1 MSEATSSVAVDFGT
15 DHSNN
20 AESPLW
26 AIAVLAA
33 LLIAAV
39 FIFKG
44 KN

>member
-1 MSEATSSVAVDFGT
+1 MSQATSSVDVDFGT

-26 AIAVLAA
+26 AIAVIIA
-33 LLIAAV
+33 LILAAV
-39 FIFKG
+39 FVYK